1 MDCRRANNS
10 EVAMS
15 NSNGRIYIDTS
26 VTPNIGISIADIQT
40 VLRSSRKDIG
50 GLITDGEINMW
61 AKYKPIVNV
70 SLSPHS
76 NANWWKGA
84 DGNCGLVLRSAG
96 NPATIAGIMDEDT
109 VNEWTYTKPTGTI
122 GVSPFRFLD
131 FNGYYRLAEA
141 PTGGISAPESV
152 TAGTTVTVT
161 LILQQDG
168 ASSLLLKDIQ
178 TASQC
183 YLCLYVTH
191 SGGSY
196 IVTGDKCDGDT
207 ATASIDTTGWSNGIY
222 QIYAMLSSAPIA
234 QTSVY
239 SGSATFYS
247 LPYMGAKELRIGAT
261 PPVHTLSVYDA
272 RLEISPTV
280 DFAFSL
286 TNTTLGNTLKG
297 VTVRL
302 RDASKSYDD
311 TLLSYE
317 SEKFVGML
325 QAQGG
330 TFTYTGTITA
340 TQEILQS
347 GVGMRLW
354 VQFRYSGDGA
364 QYTGYSD
371 VAIPQD

>member
-1 MDCRRANNS
+1 MPWNESAQLMT
-10 EVAMS
+10 VP
-15 NSNGRIYIDTS
+15 I
-26 VTPNIGISIADIQT
+26 NINAGGDIQRAT
-40 VLRSSRKDIG
+40 RCSSGDLGYCIRN
-50 GLITDGEINMW
+50 GEINMF
-61 AKYKPIVNV
+61 AKYKPIVNI
-70 SLSPHS
+70 SLSPYS
-76 NANWWKGA
+76 NANWWKGT

-109 VNEWTYTKPTGTI
+109 VNEWTYIRPTGTI

-152 TAGTTVTVT
+152 MAGTTVTVT

-168 ASSLLLKDIQ
+168 TSSLLLKDIQ

-207 ATASIDTTGWSNGIY
+207 ATASIDTTGWANGTY

-247 LPYMGAKELRIGAT
+247 LPFVGAKELRIGAT

-272 RLEISPTV
+272 RLETSPAV

-286 TNTTLGNTLKG
+286 TNTTQGNTLKG

-302 RDASKSYDD
+302 RDASKSFDD
-311 TLLSYE
+311 TLLDYE
-317 SEKFVGML
+317 SEKFVGL
-325 QAQGG
+325 IQAQGG
-330 TFTYTGTITA
+330 TLTYTDTITA
-340 TQEILQS
+340 TQAILQS
-347 GVGMRLW
+347 GVAMRLW
-354 VQFRYSGDGA
+354 VRFRYSGDGV

>member
-1 MDCRRANNS
+1 MAHS
-10 EVAMS
+10 G
-15 NSNGRIYIDTS
+15 GRIYIDTS
-26 VTPNIGISIADIQT
+26 VTPNVGVSMSDIQT
-40 VLRSSRKDIG
+40 VLQSGRNDIG
-50 GLITDGEINMW
+50 GLITNGNINIF
-61 AKYKPIVNV
+61 AKYKPVRIN
-70 SLSPHS
+70 SMTHP
-76 NANWWKGA
+76 NANWWKS
-84 DGNCGLVLRSAG
+84 DNCGLSMMSAG

-109 VNEWTYTKPTGTI
+109 NNGWTYRRPQGI
-122 GVSPFRFLD
+122 SVASPSWFRFLD
-131 FNGYYRLAEA
+131 FNGYDHNAE
-141 PTGGISAPESV
+141 PPVGGISCPESV

-168 ASSLLLKDIQ
+168 TSSLLLKDIQ

-207 ATASIDTTGWSNGIY
+207 AAASIDTTGWANGTY

-247 LPYMGAKELRIGAT
+247 LPFVGAKELRIGAT

-272 RLEISPTV
+272 RLETSPTV
-280 DFAFSL
+280 DFSFML

-297 VTVRL
+297 VTVKL

-317 SEKFVGML
+317 TEKFVGML

-354 VQFRYSGDGA
+354 VQFRYSGDGL

>member
-1 MDCRRANNS
+1 MAHS
-10 EVAMS
+10 
-15 NSNGRIYIDTS
+15 GGKIYIDTS
-26 VTPNIGISIADIQT
+26 VTPNVGISIADIQT
-40 VLRSSRKDIG
+40 VLGFPRNPVTGKVINDIG
-50 GLITDGEINMW
+50 GLITFGDINIY
-61 AKYKPIVNV
+61 AKYKPVGLN
-70 SLSPHS
+70 SFSHL
-76 NANWWKGA
+76 NANWWKGS
-84 DGNCGLVLRSAG
+84 DGNCGLALRSAG
-96 NPATIAGIMDEDT
+96 NPATIAGIMDEAT
-109 VNEWTYTKPTGTI
+109 VNGWTYLRPTGTI
-122 GVSPFRFLD
+122 GVSPYRFLD
-131 FNGYYRLAEA
+131 FDGYFHFAEA

-152 TAGTTVTVT
+152 VAGTRLTVT

-168 ASSLLLKDIQ
+168 TSSLLLKDIQ

-207 ATASIDTTGWSNGIY
+207 ATASIDTTGWANGTY

-247 LPYMGAKELRIGAT
+247 LPFVGAKELRIGAT

-272 RLEISPTV
+272 RLEISPVV

-297 VTVRL
+297 VTIRL
-302 RDASKSYDD
+302 RDASKTYDD
-311 TLLSYE
+311 TMLSYE
-317 SEKFVGML
+317 SEKYVGML

-347 GVGMRLW
+347 GMGMRLW
-354 VQFRYSGDGA
+354 VQFRYSGDGT